1 MKKKEPVNSIVHNSI
16 VNFPKESSNKS
27 HGSKTQERRTIY
39 GSKIDLNQKRRY
51 FINTADSE
59 IQTLKNSRKLT
70 LKNNYT
76 QQGEKNA
83 IRKDNEIL
91 WSYNIYLHQNL
102 FQSYQTPIEVYNLYN
117 VAYVLRLQTNKI
129 LKRMPKYH

>member
-1 MKKKEPVNSIVHNSI
+1 M
-16 VNFPKESSNKS
+16 
-27 HGSKTQERRTIY
+27 
-39 GSKIDLNQKRRY
+39 NQKRRY